1 MENGPGLKMYFLL
14 NMGIFHGYVSL
25 PEGNNLFNIE
35 PRNKGFIWGEKQFS
49 RFRFQGFSLPKTV
62 PIFGCHEIDS
72 DLAILHFFSDLPWK
86 SWRTIQQIGNFTE
99 DYYLSREFESSKIG
113 DF

>member
-35 PRNKGFIWGEKQFS
+35 PRNKGFIWGGE
-49 RFRFQGFSLPKTV
+49 T
-62 PIFGCHEIDS
+62 IF
-72 DLAILHFFSDLPWK
+72 
-86 SWRTIQQIGNFTE
+86 
-99 DYYLSREFESSKIG
+99 
-113 DF
+113 